1 MSIINQALKKTQ
13 LALEEKQNGHQ
24 QDPATNI
31 ILQATKKTETTAST
45 QPNTNEKKEK
55 SINPASP
62 TDIISS
68 AQKKKQ
74 HLNHHKN
81 IGDDVENKT
90 TISIAQKT
98 KANHPTQQKSQTMTT
113 DSQQK
118 PKAQTSQKPPAHS
131 IAKQTST
138 QTAPQPDDNDNAIKN
153 TTKEIPHT
161 STVTMAIK
169 LPSSIKYAALTLLIF
184 TTLYLVK
191 LFFITT
197 TPNLP
202 TISHQKTKT
211 LLAAT
216 HPLKAKPQAA
226 ATPEKDTA
234 IDSAISLSLNGTFI
248 SKNQRTAVIDNQIL
262 HEGDTIDGY
271 VIDAINNKGV
281 KVRNKKTGSKAIL
294 IVGNV

>member
-1 MSIINQALKKTQ
+1 M
-13 LALEEKQNGHQ
+13 
-24 QDPATNI
+24 
-31 ILQATKKTETTAST
+31 
-45 QPNTNEKKEK
+45 
-55 SINPASP
+55 
-62 TDIISS
+62 
-68 AQKKKQ
+68 
-74 HLNHHKN
+74 
-81 IGDDVENKT
+81 GDDVENKT

-98 KANHPTQQKSQTMTT
+98 KANHPTQQQSQTMAT

-138 QTAPQPDDNDNAIKN
+138 NTAPQPDENDSAIKN

-169 LPSSIKYAALTLLIF
+169 LPASIKYAALTLLIF

-281 KVRNKKTGSKAIL
+281 KVRNKKTGSKAML
-294 IVGNV
+294 IVGNA